1 MVKTE
6 IVMKRLLIILTALSL
21 AVGLSAQEYSW
32 KTVPMDGS
40 RAGCRYST
48 PYDQDESIGTLTKG
62 VYTAPNGAKFRK
74 NSDVAKVA
82 ALVLDA
88 QPVMSEKK
96 QIVGYSDHEI
106 REGKPE
112 SELSNMI
119 VDILIDEVRN
129 VTGKPVHIGV
139 LNFGGIRSD
148 LPAGNI
154 LLDDV
159 ESMLPFV
166 NYLVYLEHKGSQ
178 IRAILESMAQN
189 KFQALGGVKIVAEK
203 KKIVSIEI
211 DGEPL
216 DDDKVYGMATITFLL
231 NGGDGLHLAENALVV
246 DTLESVVNEPVL
258 NHIRK
263 ETAAGRKI
271 GYKKDGRIIIR
282 K

>member
-1 MVKTE
+1 
-6 IVMKRLLIILTALSL
+6 MKKLMTILAAL
-21 AVGLSAQEYSW
+21 AIAFGLSAQEYSW
-32 KTVPMDGS
+32 KAVPMDGS
-40 RAGCRYST
+40 RAGCRYSS
-48 PYDQDESIGTLTKG
+48 PDDQDESIGTVRKG
-62 VYTAPNGAKFRK
+62 EYTAPNGRKFKK

-88 QPVMSEKK
+88 QPVMAEKK

-119 VDILIDEVRN
+119 VDIIMNEVN
-129 VTGKPVHIGV
+129 EVTGKPVHIGV

-178 IRAILESMAQN
+178 IRTILESMAQN
-189 KFQALGGVKIVAEK
+189 KFQALGGVKIVVDK

-231 NGGDGLHLAENALVV
+231 NGGDGLHLAENALRI
-246 DTLESVVNEPVL
+246 DTLDAVVNQPVL
-258 NHIRK
+258 EHIRK
-263 ETAAGRKI
+263 ETAEGRKI